1 MNSNKVNEWK
11 GKFFKNFLPYS
22 AYYISSTENT
32 NRQYFEY
39 SPFNP
44 TQYYFLLLPKIIKTA
59 ITKENS
65 KIAVIGFLTDKG
77 KHSSFVQFGYPEG
90 NPPNFRISP
99 LSVKPLS
106 AFHLAFFLLFAV
118 SIRFLPTKKGNN
130 LFRSIE
136 KTTKHWSAHTSSV

>member
-1 MNSNKVNEWK
+1 MK
-11 GKFFKNFLPYS
+11 GEVFFKIFSPTQLTTFFQL
-22 AYYISSTENT
+22 IDT
-32 NRQYFEY
+32 NRQNFEY

-44 TQYYFLLLPKIIKTA
+44 ATQYYFLLLPKIIKTA

-65 KIAVIGFLTDKG
+65 KIAVVGFLTDKG

-99 LSVKPLS
+99 LSVKPTT

-118 SIRFLPTKKGNN
+118 SIRFLPTKKRNN

>member
-1 MNSNKVNEWK
+1 MNERRS
-11 GKFFKNFLPYS
+11 FLRIFSPTLVTS
-22 AYYISSTENT
+22 FLQLIDT
-32 NRQYFEY
+32 NRQNFEY
-39 SPFNP
+39 SPFTTS
-44 TQYYFLLLPKIIKTA
+44 TQYYCLLLPKIIKTA

-90 NPPNFRISP
+90 NPPNFLISP
-99 LSVKPLS
+99 LTVKPTT

-130 LFRSIE
+130 LFRSID
-136 KTTKHWSAHTSSV
+136 KNDQTLVGSYIICLTNR